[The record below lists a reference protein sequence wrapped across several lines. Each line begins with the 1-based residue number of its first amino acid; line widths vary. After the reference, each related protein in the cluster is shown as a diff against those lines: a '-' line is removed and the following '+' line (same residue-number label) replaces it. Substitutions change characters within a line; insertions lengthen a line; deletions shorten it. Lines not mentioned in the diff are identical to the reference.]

1 MKIIMDLLEGIEAI
15 ESSDEAVSEGGEAA
29 GGAEAVVVFID
40 VEETPTPATEWDT
53 YCLNALDGSTSSM
66 NSSTVEE
73 ITMFVYMIYSF

>member
-15 ESSDEAVSEGGEAA
+15 ESSDEA
-29 GGAEAVVVFID
+29 GAEAVVVFID

-66 NSSTVEE
+66 NSPTVEA
-73 ITMFVYMIYSF
+73 ITRFVYLFYSF